1 MRKLRIGLVVLLTL
15 LIVFTVGQM
24 GADAKGNKEKELHG
38 VEKLLN
44 GKDGTI
50 ILKNL
55 KKDKTYVYNQE
66 RSKEKFTPESTFKVP
81 NALIGLQTSTVR
93 DEYEVKR
100 WDGTIREFED
110 WNRDHTLASGMRH
123 SVIWY
128 YQHMA
133 RDIGKKQ
140 MQSYMNLLDYGNQD
154 ISGGIDTF
162 WLDSS
167 LKITA
172 REQIDFIEKLV
183 KEQLPFAEKH
193 QKTVKRMMI
202 EDEQDEYTLHGK
214 TGTRLSDLG
223 LGWYIGFIKTTKE
236 KWVFATN
243 IDGTGS
249 EAKNVILAVLKQKDI
264 IRE

>member
-1 MRKLRIGLVVLLTL
+1 MRKFRIGFIVLLAL
-15 LIVFTVGQM
+15 LLVFTMGQT
-24 GADAKGNKEKELHG
+24 GAEAKEHKEKELHD
-38 VEKLLN
+38 VEKLLK

-50 ILKNL
+50 ILRNL
-55 KKDKTYVYNQE
+55 KGKTFVYNQE
-66 RSKEKFTPESTFKVP
+66 RSKERFTPESTFKVP
-81 NALIGLQTSTVR
+81 NALIGLQTSTIR

-100 WDGTIREFED
+100 WDGTIREFEN
-110 WNRDHTLASGMRH
+110 WNRDHTLASGMKH

-128 YQHMA
+128 YQDMA

-140 MQSYMNLLDYGNQD
+140 MQHYMNLLDYGNQD

-167 LKITA
+167 LEITA
-172 REQIDFIEKLV
+172 REQIDFIHKLV
-183 KEQLPFAEKH
+183 KEQLPFAEKY

-202 EDEQDEYTLHGK
+202 EDEQDEYTLYGK

-223 LGWYIGFIKTTKE
+223 LGWYIGFITTTKE